1 MFSSNK
7 KACTPKNL
15 FINVLIFGT
24 LLSGIAQLI
33 HDNLFSD
40 ANKLTMYDDNRR
52 VAIVVN
58 INNETTAACGELG
71 CFKMKNISFTLDTN
85 RSNITKEFGD
95 NITLECPLSS
105 GNDNMIYWIG
115 ARKANVTKNDTHF
128 SVTEGYFYKGDS
140 HNRSQLSFAK
150 LTGYQQ
156 RYFVCILVNNNSA
169 KISYQYLTVEHDE
182 DESHYSGEEFNEDDR
197 KNAAIIHKA
206 KEAQKNQQLAGIIAA
221 AVVLLLT
228 IIIIIGI
235 TVYRRRNG
243 NVIVK
248 YWLKKVTVEKPPS
261 EAGEVVMPIV
271 KIEKQRLTQ
280 VGIIGNDTTLMS
292 EYQMP
297 VDAQWEIPRSKIS
310 LTGQLLGEGEFG
322 KVLKAESHGVVS
334 EDAKTIVAV
343 KMLKD
348 GYTDA
353 DMISLVS
360 EMEIMKMIGKHE
372 NIINLL
378 GCCTQDGPL
387 YVVVEY
393 ARNGSLRDY
402 LKKHK
407 PPKNAGSTENLLSKP
422 LAQRELA
429 GFVWQVAKGMEY
441 LASRG
446 CIHRDLAARNVLVS
460 ADLVLKIADF
470 GLARDVRDT
479 DYYRKRTA
487 GKLPMKWMAPESIA
501 KNYYD
506 KRSDVWSFGVITWEI
521 MTFGEIP
528 YAKISVYK
536 LYNHLES
543 NNRLEKPD
551 DCSNEMYDMMKS
563 CWAFKPEDRP
573 TFEEIVGIM
582 KSMLNLPENEPPPE
596 NMNEYVTMLA

>member
-1 MFSSNK
+1 MFGYNK
-7 KACTPKNL
+7 KACSLQNL
-15 FINVLIFGT
+15 FIYVLIFGI
-24 LLSGIAQLI
+24 LLSGLAEIYN
-33 HDNLFSD
+33 NLFSE
-40 ANKLTMYDDNRR
+40 ANKLTMYGEHRR
-52 VAIVVN
+52 VELVVN
-58 INNETTAACGELG
+58 KNNDTTAACGELG
-71 CFKMKNISFTLDTN
+71 CFKMKNISFTDIIV
-85 RSNITKEFGD
+85 RPNITREFQG
-95 NITLECPLSS
+95 NVTLECPLSS
-105 GNDNMIYWIG
+105 GNDTMIYWIG
-115 ARKANVTKNDTHF
+115 ARGENVTNNNTHF
-128 SVTEGYFYKGDS
+128 SVTEGYFYKGDL
-140 HNRSQLSFAK
+140 HNRFQLSFAN

-156 RYFVCILVNNNSA
+156 RYFVCILVKNNSA
-169 KISYQYLTVEHDE
+169 KISYQYLTVKNDK
-182 DESHYSGEEFNEDDR
+182 DLSHYKGEEFNESER
-197 KNAAIIHKA
+197 KKAEIINKAIKA
-206 KEAQKNQQLAGIIAA
+206 KQTQQLAGIIAA

-261 EAGEVVMPIV
+261 VAGEMVMPIV
-271 KIEKQRLTQ
+271 RIEKQRLTQ
-280 VGIIGNDTTLMS
+280 VGIMGNDTTLMS

-297 VDAQWEIPRSKIS
+297 VDAEWEIPRCKIS

-322 KVLKAESHGVVS
+322 KVIKAEAHGVVA
-334 EDAKTIVAV
+334 EDDKTVVAV

-353 DMISLVS
+353 DMKSLVS

-393 ARNGSLRDY
+393 ARNGSLREY

-407 PPKNAGSTENLLSKP
+407 PPKNAGSTENLLNKP
-422 LAQRELA
+422 LAQRELT

-470 GLARDVRDT
+470 GLARDVHNT

-487 GKLPMKWMAPESIA
+487 GKLPMKWMAPESISQ
-501 KNYYD
+501 NYYD

-521 MTFGEIP
+521 LTFGEIP
-528 YAKISVYK
+528 YAKVSVYK
-536 LYNHLES
+536 LYNYLET
-543 NNRLEKPD
+543 NNRLEKPA
-551 DCSNEMYDMMKS
+551 DCSNEMYDLMKS

-573 TFEEIVGIM
+573 TFEEIVGTM
-582 KSMLNLPENEPPPE
+582 KSMLNLPVNEPPPE

>member
-1 MFSSNK
+1 MTTTTWYTGSVREK
-7 KACTPKNL
+7 KISP
-15 FINVLIFGT
+15 
-24 LLSGIAQLI
+24 
-33 HDNLFSD
+33 
-40 ANKLTMYDDNRR
+40 
-52 VAIVVN
+52 
-58 INNETTAACGELG
+58 TT
-71 CFKMKNISFTLDTN
+71 
-85 RSNITKEFGD
+85 
-95 NITLECPLSS
+95 
-105 GNDNMIYWIG
+105 
-115 ARKANVTKNDTHF
+115 THNF
-128 SVTEGYFYKGDS
+128 SVTEGYFYKGDM
-140 HNRSQLSFAK
+140 HNKSQLSFSK
-150 LTGYQQ
+150 LTGYHQ
-156 RYFVCILVNNNSA
+156 RYFLCILVQNNSA
-169 KISYQYLTVEHDE
+169 KISFQYLIVENDN
-182 DESHYSGEEFNEDDR
+182 DTSHYSGEEFNEDAR
-197 KNAAIIHKA
+197 KEVAKINEAKKA
-206 KEAQKNQQLAGIIAA
+206 KETQQLAGITAA
-221 AVVLLLT
+221 TVVLLLT

-261 EAGEVVMPIV
+261 ESGELVMPIV

-280 VGIIGNDTTLMS
+280 MGIVGNDTTLMS

-297 VDAQWEIPRSKIS
+297 VDAKWEIPRCKIS

-322 KVLKAESHGVVS
+322 KVIKAEAHGVVS

-393 ARNGSLRDY
+393 ARNGCLRDY

-407 PPKNAGSTENLLSKP
+407 APKNAGSTENLLNKP
-422 LAQRELA
+422 LAQRDLT

-441 LASRG
+441 LSSRG

-501 KNYYD
+501 QNYYD

-536 LYNHLES
+536 LYNYLET

-563 CWAFKPEDRP
+563 CWAFKPENRP
-573 TFEEIVGIM
+573 TFEEIVGTM
-582 KSMLNLPENEPPPE
+582 KSMLNLPENGPLPE
-596 NMNEYVTMLA
+596 NLNEYVTMLA